1 MEVYG
6 TMEIEY
12 LTEMIG
18 GLSVYVKLKGWLLKI
33 YRQ

>member
-6 TMEIEY
+6 TMEIED

-18 GLSVYVKLKGWLLKI
+18 RLVIYVKLKG
-33 YRQ
+33 